1 MNPTQILNLQGIEYI
16 QKNRKIN
23 LSATGPNSRSAQLHS
38 ADAARAHGGGGA
50 AWRPNGGTPPA
61 HGRRPRKWAAHRRGD
76 GGAARWR
83 RASGEAS
90 GEHCRGG
97 GARGEACGGGCE
109 GLSSGGRGMVRTA
122 FEPPRAHPESA
133 AHGSQSRLGAA
144 RHCH

>member
-23 LSATGPNSRSAQLHS
+23 LSATGPNSCWTQLHS
-38 ADAARAHGGGGA
+38 AGAARAHSGGGA
-50 AWRPNGGTPPA
+50 ARRPNDGTPPA
-61 HGRRPRKWAAHRRGD
+61 HGRWPRKWAAHRRGD

-83 RASGEAS
+83 RASGKAS

-97 GARGEACGGGCE
+97 GARGEACGG
-109 GLSSGGRGMVRTA
+109 RGMVRTA
-122 FEPPRAHPESA
+122 FEPPRARPESA

-144 RHCH
+144 RRCH